1 MSGHLAPKKL
11 RIAVWHNLP
20 SGGAKRALW
29 DHVSGLLAR
38 GHHVESWCPDSADQK
53 YLPLGKICREHIV
66 PLAPS
71 PLKPALKFFRWA
83 AECRQMKDLIA
94 ALRVHNAACAAE
106 INAGKFD
113 VLFANTCLY
122 LAAPGIGRLVNLPT
136 AAHIAEP
143 CRRNYEATEDS
154 PWAGPAAGAGE
165 VTPGLARLS
174 VSSLKLQYRRL
185 QMREEL
191 DNARAYDRILA
202 NSFYSRESILR
213 AYGLESEVCYLGIDT
228 DFFRPTGEPVENY
241 LMGFGAVASI
251 KGVGRAL
258 EALGCVRPELR
269 PKLLWV
275 GNTADASYAAEMTR
289 RAKELGVEFEIRV
302 LVDDAEL
309 ISLLSRAAAVIYTSR
324 LEPFGLAPLEANAC
338 GTPVIAIAEGGV
350 RETIVDGVN
359 GILLPN
365 ANPRTMAAAIENFFQ
380 DPKLA
385 DSLRAQSRN
394 SVLAR
399 WKKADGVERLE
410 QALLA
415 TVADVHTKKT

>member
-1 MSGHLAPKKL
+1 MASKKL

-29 DHVSGLLAR
+29 DSVSGLLAQ
-38 GHHVESWCPDSADQK
+38 GHHVESWCPDTADQK
-53 YLPLGKICREHIV
+53 YLPLEKICREHVV
-66 PLAPS
+66 PLKPS

-122 LAAPGIGRLVNLPT
+122 LAAPGIGRLVDLPS
-136 AAHIAEP
+136 AVHIAEP
-143 CRRNYEATEDS
+143 YRRNYETIEDS
-154 PWAGPAAGAGE
+154 PWAGPAAKAGE

-213 AYGLESEVCYLGIDT
+213 AYGLESAVCYLGIDT
-228 DFFRPTGEPVENY
+228 DFFRPTGEPPDKY
-241 LMGFGAVASI
+241 LMGFGAVVSI
-251 KGVGRAL
+251 KGIGRAI

-275 GNTADASYAAEMTR
+275 GNTANESYVAEMTR

-302 LVDDAEL
+302 MVDDTEL
-309 ISLLSRAAAVIYTSR
+309 ISLLSRAAAVIYTSL

-350 RETIVDGVN
+350 RETIVDGEN
-359 GILLPN
+359 GLLLPD
-365 ANPRTMAAAIENFFQ
+365 ANPRAMAAVIEKYFQ

-385 DSLRAQSRN
+385 DGLRAKCRDAI
-394 SVLAR
+394 LAR
-399 WKKADGVERLE
+399 WKKAAGAERLE
-410 QALLA
+410 KALLA
-415 TVADVHTKKT
+415 TIETAAAKKT